1 MVLVISLRD
10 WTSSLWLPFSQL
22 ISRLRGK
29 EVHLVKQNGEVFF
42 DFKGEKVLRV
52 YTGLVHTLGRSGGL
66 FEKAISLLGNSDF
79 TNML

>member
-1 MVLVISLRD
+1 M
-10 WTSSLWLPFSQL
+10 
-22 ISRLRGK
+22 
-29 EVHLVKQNGEVFF
+29 VKQNGEVFF

-52 YTGLVHTLGRSGGL
+52 YTGLVHTLGRTGGL